1 MATPRRSRRPRTT
14 LLILVLASITII
26 TLDAR
31 GGFHRITS
39 GVKTVASDAFAPIR
53 SGVDDIIEPVGSFLA
68 GAVHYG
74 AVRQQ
79 NQKLQQ
85 EIDQLRAQQTT
96 QVDTEQ
102 RLKQL
107 SALLHLPFVG
117 NLETVPAEVT
127 NFGTSDFAATI
138 DISVGRDDGVQLN
151 MPVVGMGGLVGQ
163 VVQANHT
170 TATVRL
176 ITDGQSQVG
185 VRYGPGRIHWPSSTA
200 TVPGK
205 PLAAGLVPTN
215 TPLSVGQTFVT
226 SGLPNAEFP
235 GGIPVA
241 RVVASANGVTA
252 SQESV
257 TLSRWP
263 TWPTSGTCRW
273 SCTGRRREPGDPRGP
288 VPVTGAKRPGSPWWW
303 PCS

>member
-1 MATPRRSRRPRTT
+1 VATPRRSRRPRTT

-39 GVKTVASDAFAPIR
+39 GLRTVASDAFSPLR
-53 SGVDDIIEPVGSFLA
+53 SGVDDIVEPVGSFLA

-79 NQKLQQ
+79 NQKLQA
-85 EIDQLRAQQTT
+85 EIDQLRSQRTT

-117 NLETVPAEVT
+117 NYETVPAEVT
-127 NFGTSDFAATI
+127 NYGTSDFAATV

-170 TATVRL
+170 TSTVRL

-185 VRYGPGRIHWPSSTA
+185 VRYSAGADSLAVVSGHG
-200 TVPGK
+200 PGK
-205 PLAAGLVPTN
+205 PLSAGLVPTN
-215 TPLSVGQTFVT
+215 TPLPPGTTFIT
-226 SGLPNAEFP
+226 SGLPNADFP
-235 GGIPVA
+235 GDIPVA
-241 RVVASANGVTA
+241 TVVSTSNGTTA

-257 TLSRWP
+257 NLQPLADLSHLRYV
-263 TWPTSGTCRW
+263 SVVVY
-273 SCTGRRREPGDPRGP
+273 GP
-288 VPVTGAKRPGSPWWW
+288 S
-303 PCS
+303 S